1 MAIEVPMA
9 FIIPAGSL
17 ANLPGWENFVKG
29 EPIVCKDGTV
39 LEAYEWREESG
50 TMIPVYR
57 VRP

>member
-1 MAIEVPMA
+1 MA